1 MVAPILALL
10 VAAGLPGASA
20 EFRSCGQPPPI
31 EAEFE
36 ASEVVVIGR
45 VVATATTIRELPDP
59 DVAGERLRFPT
70 RVATF
75 DVEQH
80 WKGPVEKTLH
90 IETCEQCTTGVAFEI
105 GDRWVVF
112 ANGQPPTTSDCGRTL
127 QYSDFRYP
135 AVVEWLKTKATKPLA
150 NIQMQPTRRT
160 TRVGARLI
168 WHR

>member
-20 EFRSCGQPPPI
+20 EVRSCGQPPQI

-36 ASEVVVIGR
+36 ASAVVVIGR
-45 VVATATTIRELPDP
+45 VVATATTMRELPDP
-59 DVAGERLRFPT
+59 SVAGERLRFSM
-70 RVATF
+70 RVATLE
-75 DVEQH
+75 VEQR
-80 WKGPVEKTLH
+80 WKGPVDKTIN

-127 QYSDFRYP
+127 QSSDFRFP
-135 AVVEWLKTKATKPLA
+135 AVVEWLKMKATKPLA
-150 NIQMQPTRRT
+150 NIQMQPTCH
-160 TRVGARLI
+160 VSLSGARLI
-168 WHR
+168 WRR